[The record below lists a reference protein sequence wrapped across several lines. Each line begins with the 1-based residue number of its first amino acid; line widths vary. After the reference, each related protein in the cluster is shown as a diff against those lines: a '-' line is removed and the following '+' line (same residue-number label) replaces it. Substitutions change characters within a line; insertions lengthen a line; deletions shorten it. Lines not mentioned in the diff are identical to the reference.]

1 MKTFEDEELPHELF
15 VTTRQS
21 IKTCNAIA
29 SNTSTDIKLS
39 KDQILE
45 FSQESVTC
53 IIMCYYK

>member
-29 SNTSTDIKLS
+29 SNTSTDMKLS

-45 FSQESVTC
+45 FSQGSVTVL
-53 IIMCYYK
+53 